1 MGFPMPFLRTT
12 SAPRR
17 RRVIQL
23 PFGIS
28 ATGNFCNPCLHRAAA
43 GSYNCHSVFPPV
55 TISQTLSARRVITI
69 HFATPTNSERSLF
82 AFYLPLVLSPI
93 LFAIPARTDII
104 TRRYGKRPPRREVFI
119 YLIFVLI
126 AGIIFLFKTL
136 AALVFLFRNGFFG
149 SLCRMISESR
159 RLGKENV
166 CFRHI
171 HGVGRN
177 DYLCG
182 FAV

>member
-1 MGFPMPFLRTT
+1 MPFLRTT

-17 RRVIQL
+17 RRAIQL
-23 PFGIS
+23 SFGI
-28 ATGNFCNPCLHRAAA
+28 AVARNYLTNTFRTKRYPYTFRNP
-43 GSYNCHSVFPPV
+43 YNLR
-55 TISQTLSARRVITI
+55 TLPFRV
-69 HFATPTNSERSLF
+69 
-82 AFYLPLVLSPI
+82 LPAPVLSPI
-93 LFAIPARTDII
+93 LFAIPVRTDII
-104 TRRYGKRPPRREVFI
+104 TLQCSKRPPRREVFL
-119 YLIFVLI
+119 YLIFIFI
-126 AGIIFLFKTL
+126 AGIIFFFKTL

-149 SLCRMISESR
+149 SLCRMISESC